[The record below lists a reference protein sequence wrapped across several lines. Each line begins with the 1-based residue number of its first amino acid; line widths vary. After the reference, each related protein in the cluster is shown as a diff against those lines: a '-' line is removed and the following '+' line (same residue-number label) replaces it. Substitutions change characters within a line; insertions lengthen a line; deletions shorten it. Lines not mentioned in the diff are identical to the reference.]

1 LEHTSFDYLKGY
13 LPTLRIY
20 AAPLSEKTQ
29 TEEKEEEKH
38 KEKEKKHRQAQDIL
52 HD

>member
-1 LEHTSFDYLKGY
+1 LKGY
-13 LPTLRIY
+13 LLTLRIY
-20 AAPLSEKTQ
+20 AAPHGEKAQ

-52 HD
+52 HG